1 MSACGAHCMLRP
13 SGPSFDLRAA
23 MSQELR
29 DAFTA
34 LAAAN
39 DDSAALHRCRVHVKR
54 ARALAR
60 VGHACAPGLSSV
72 FNDTARTLMRQLA
85 HARDLAALGEAA
97 RAATR
102 KSGGKR
108 RAALRAVAEQLETER
123 LAAPPVDVG
132 SARTALKD
140 LLALA
145 MVWPEASPRQ
155 IKRGAKRVVRRDR
168 AAYAKGRSSKRPQRR
183 HQWRK
188 RAKDR
193 YFAAELMR
201 HAWPMARRRKLS
213 ERLGDALGK
222 ERDVLLLMDRLQDA
236 AGRDGESK
244 TSSRAIKALKVR
256 RKRLS
261 KRADKLGERLYAT
274 L

>member
-1 MSACGAHCMLRP
+1 
-13 SGPSFDLRAA
+13 

-29 DAFTA
+29 DASAA
-34 LAAAN
+34 LTAAN
-39 DDSAALHRCRVHVKR
+39 GDAAALHRCRVHVKR

-72 FNDTARTLMRQLA
+72 FNESARALMRQLA

-97 RAATR
+97 RAAT
-102 KSGGKR
+102 KKAGGKQS
-108 RAALRAVAEQLETER
+108 AALRAIADQLEAER
-123 LAAPPVDVG
+123 QAAPPVDING
-132 SARTALKD
+132 ARAALKD

-145 MVWPEASPRQ
+145 MVWPEASLRQ
-155 IKRGAKRVVRRDR
+155 IQRGAKRVVRRDR
-168 AAYAKGRSSKRPQRR
+168 AAYAEGRAAKQPHRR

-193 YFAAELMR
+193 YYAALLMR

-213 ERLGDALGK
+213 EQLGDVLGK
-222 ERDVLLLMDRLQDA
+222 ERDVLLLMERLQRETDT
-236 AGRDGESK
+236 AGGRK
-244 TSSRAIKALKVR
+244 TSKRAIKALKVR
-256 RKRLS
+256 RQRLAA
-261 KRADKLGERLYAT
+261 RADKLGERLYAN